1 MTTLVS
7 EERARQC
14 SRRVLLILGMHRS
27 GSSLLGSICASLGIN
42 MGSRLIPPDQHNP
55 AGYWEDADLV
65 AIQENLLEA
74 LQQAWHG
81 PRGPDPF
88 PSRWWLCESARPYR
102 EALDELLGAVVV
114 NSGDRS
120 FKDPRTSRF
129 LPLWRDLLPKHRLEP
144 CFLLAVRDPRE
155 VVVSLMH
162 RNGMDLRHALRI
174 WIRYN
179 LDAIRD
185 SEGSIHFVVDYARWF
200 TEGDAQLSALAAVL
214 SIPLDEEERRRI
226 QSKRI
231 RPDLRRSTAPIDLPP
246 WAGAI
251 DDELRALASRPLQ
264 PADFGPVLQVL
275 EYWDTLLRHGGEAHG
290 RSGRAPIAI
299 ATPDIQGPTCDSD
312 IAIAYRQ
319 LARFLAA
326 EGHPVTVLDLSP
338 HLDEAGEFGAWQR
351 LYAEEGV
358 ALLALPMEGDVLL
371 SPWHIARSWLAYRF
385 LSRRRFPLVHIPN
398 QSGCAYYSLLAQ
410 RQGIAFPDTRF
421 CLDIHSPTAW
431 ELAADGRFPDADVL
445 ECIHMETQSLALAD
459 HAVSP
464 SAYMLG
470 WLRQNV
476 PTLPAQLDMIPKLT
490 ALPDTA
496 PLAREPVPPLQEIVF
511 FGRLD
516 TRHGLALFI
525 AAMETLKGR
534 IPASLQITFLGENG
548 LVGEEDGFSTVRRR
562 TLDWPWGVQ
571 ILGQY
576 DHATALAY
584 LQRRPCIAVIPA
596 LQDHSPYAVQ
606 ACLRLGISC
615 IPSHVGGIPEL
626 VHPEDRERL
635 FPPTVTALA
644 ESVLQAVVD
653 DTSTRPSPLL
663 PLRPAF
669 TEEQAT
675 QSWRQLYQAI
685 LAAPPPPA
693 PVEPDEWPL
702 VSVCLV
708 HHERPHLLA
717 QAVASLEA
725 VDYPNMEVLLVDDG
739 SGDPASHAL
748 LNRLERSF
756 TQRGWRIIR
765 QENRYLG
772 AARNAAARMAR
783 GEWLLF
789 MDDDNLAKPQEIRTL
804 MRVARSTDARIVT
817 TAMDIFTGPLP
828 PVFWQRPQQTWVPL
842 AGPCVAGVQRNVFGD
857 ANALV
862 HRDTFLSLG
871 GFTEDRVGHE
881 DWEFF
886 GRACLAGIAMLAVP
900 EPLFRYRLS
909 TGGMLG
915 TGDSY
920 RDHRRSL
927 RPYIEAQPAALADLP
942 VLAHGQSIWRRDLA
956 EARERR
962 RFSSEIYWGED
973 VEFSETRNTRDT
985 FLLDHHFLI
994 HLTLP
999 PATVHD
1005 YRYLRWDPTDR
1016 PARLLLH
1023 ACLLRVDGEILWRWD
1038 GHNVAAQAE
1047 IAVDHDHEDISLYCL
1062 GSDPHLVFTLPDT
1075 IALRLAENG
1084 GLFEA
1089 EVRTHH
1095 LNWREHEY
1103 LAAVRRRQQET
1114 ENRARIARLTAEL
1127 EGNRAHIAALT
1138 AALEGNKAHI
1148 AALTEELAA
1157 LRASRSW
1164 RLTAPLRHLADL
1176 ARRLRQRH

>member
-1 MTTLVS
+1 MTTLVP
-7 EERARQC
+7 EETARQY

-88 PSRWWLCESARPYR
+88 PSRWWLSEGVRPYR
-102 EALDELLGAVVV
+102 EALDALLGAVVA

-155 VVVSLMH
+155 VLVSLMH

-179 LDAIRD
+179 LDGIRD
-185 SEGSIHFVVDYARWF
+185 SDASIRFVVDYARWF
-200 TEGDAQLSALAAVL
+200 TEGDAQLSALAEVL
-214 SIPLDEEERRRI
+214 SIPLDEQERRRI
-226 QSKRI
+226 LSERI

-251 DDELRALASRPLQ
+251 YDELRALAGRPLQ
-264 PADFGPVLQVL
+264 AADFGPVLQML
-275 EYWDTLLRHGGEAHG
+275 EYWDVLLRHGAEAHG
-290 RSGRAPIAI
+290 QSGKAPVAI
-299 ATPDIQGPTCDSD
+299 ATPDIQGPTRDSD

-319 LARFLAA
+319 LARFLVT
-326 EGHPVTVLDLSP
+326 EGHPVTVLALSP
-338 HLDEAGEFGAWQR
+338 HLDEAGEFGAWQGR
-351 LYAEEGV
+351 YAEDGI

-385 LSRRRFPLVHIPN
+385 LSRRRFPLVHIAG
-398 QSGCAYYSLLAQ
+398 QGGCAYYSLLAQ
-410 RQGIAFPDTRF
+410 RQGIAFPDSRF
-421 CLDIHSPTAW
+421 CLGIHSPTAW
-431 ELAADGRFPDADVL
+431 KLAADGRFPDADML

-459 HAVSP
+459 RAVSS

-476 PTLPAQLDMIPKLT
+476 PTLPAQLDIIPNLT
-490 ALPDTA
+490 GQPDTA
-496 PLAREPVPPLQEIVF
+496 SLSREPVPPLREIVF

-534 IPASLQITFLGENG
+534 IPAGLQITFLGGNG
-548 LVGEEDGFSTVRRR
+548 LVGEEDGFSTVRRQ
-562 TLDWPWGVQ
+562 TLGWPWGVQ
-571 ILGQY
+571 ILGQL
-576 DHATALAY
+576 DHHSALAY

-596 LQDHSPYAVQ
+596 LDDHSPHAVL
-606 ACLRLGISC
+606 ACLRLGIPC
-615 IPSHVGGIPEL
+615 ILSHVGGIPEL
-626 VHPEDRERL
+626 VHLEDRQRL
-635 FPPTVTALA
+635 IPPIVTALA
-644 ESVLQAVVD
+644 QAVLQIFA
-653 DTSTRPSPLL
+653 DTSTRSPPPL
-663 PLRPAF
+663 PLRPAIS
-669 TEEQAT
+669 EEQAT
-675 QSWRQLYQAI
+675 RSWHQLHQAI
-685 LAAPPPPA
+685 LSTPPSPE
-693 PVEPDEWPL
+693 PVEQGEWPL

-717 QAVASLEA
+717 QAVASLA
-725 VDYPNMEVLLVDDG
+725 AADYPNLEVILVDDG
-739 SGDPASHAL
+739 SADPASHTL
-748 LNRLERSF
+748 LDRLETFF

-765 QENRYLG
+765 QGNRYLG
-772 AARNAAARMAR
+772 AARNAAARIAR
-783 GEWLLF
+783 GKWLLF
-789 MDDDNLAKPQEIRTL
+789 MDDDNLAKVREIRTL
-804 MRVARSTDARIVT
+804 IRAARSTDARIVT
-817 TAMDIFTGPLP
+817 AAMDIFAGPLP
-828 PVFWQRPQQTWVPL
+828 PVFWERPQQTWVPL

-871 GFTEDRVGHE
+871 GFTEDRAGHE

-886 GRACLAGIAMLAVP
+886 GRACLAGVAMLAVP

-927 RPYIEAQPAALADLP
+927 RPYIQSQPAALADLP
-942 VLAHGQSIWRRDLA
+942 ILAHGQSIWRRDLA

-962 RFSSEIYWGED
+962 RFSSEIYWGHD
-973 VEFSETRNTRDT
+973 VAFSETRKTRDT

-999 PATVHD
+999 PAAVHD

-1016 PARLLLH
+1016 PAQLLLH

-1038 GHNVAAQAE
+1038 AHSVAAQAE
-1047 IAVDHDHEDISLYCL
+1047 VAVDHDDEDTRLYCL
-1062 GSDPHLVFTLPDT
+1062 GSDPYLIFALPDS
-1075 IALRLAENG
+1075 ISLRLAENG

-1089 EVRTHH
+1089 ELRAQP
-1095 LNWREHEY
+1095 LDWREHEY
-1103 LAAVRRRQQET
+1103 LAATRRRQQET
-1114 ENRARIARLTAEL
+1114 ENRARIAALTAEL

-1138 AALEGNKAHI
+1138 AAL
-1148 AALTEELAA
+1148 AA

-1164 RLTAPLRHLADL
+1164 RLTAPLRQLADL
-1176 ARRLRQRH
+1176 ARRLRQNR

>member
-1 MTTLVS
+1 
-7 EERARQC
+7 
-14 SRRVLLILGMHRS
+14 MHRS

-88 PSRWWLCESARPYR
+88 PSRWWLGESARPYR
-102 EALDELLGAVVV
+102 EALDGLLGAVVA

-155 VVVSLMH
+155 VLVSLMR

-226 QSKRI
+226 RSERI
-231 RPDLRRSTAPIDLPP
+231 RPDLRRSTTPIDLPP
-246 WAGAI
+246 WTGAI
-251 DDELRALASRPLQ
+251 YDELRALAGRPLQ
-264 PADFGPVLQVL
+264 PADFGPVLQTL
-275 EYWDTLLRHGGEAHG
+275 EYWDALLRHGAEAHG
-290 RSGRAPIAI
+290 QSERAPIAI
-299 ATPDIQGPTCDSD
+299 ATPDIQGPTRDSD
-312 IAIAYRQ
+312 IAIAYHQ

-326 EGHPVTVLDLSP
+326 EGHPVTVLALSP
-338 HLDEAGEFGAWQR
+338 HLDETGEFGAWQR

-385 LSRRRFPLVHIPN
+385 LSRRSFPLVHIPD

-421 CLDIHSPTAW
+421 CLGIHSPTAW
-431 ELAADGRFPDADVL
+431 EIAADGRFPDADVL

-459 HAVSP
+459 RAVSP

-470 WLRQNV
+470 WLQQNV
-476 PTLPAQLDMIPKLT
+476 PILPAQLDMIPKLT
-490 ALPDTA
+490 GLPDTA

-534 IPASLQITFLGENG
+534 IPTSLQITFLGENG
-548 LVGEEDGFSTVRRR
+548 LVDEEDGFGTVRRR

-576 DHATALAY
+576 DHPTALAY
-584 LQRRPCIAVIPA
+584 LRRRPCIAVIPA

-615 IPSHVGGIPEL
+615 ILSHVGGIPEL
-626 VHPEDRERL
+626 VHPEDRQRL
-635 FPPTVTALA
+635 IPPTVTALA
-644 ESVLQAVVD
+644 QAVLQAVAD
-653 DTSTRPSPLL
+653 APGGPAPLL

-675 QSWRQLYQAI
+675 RSWYQLHQAI
-685 LAAPPPPA
+685 LAAPPSPA

-739 SGDPASHAL
+739 SDDPASHAL
-748 LNRLERSF
+748 LDRLETSF

-789 MDDDNLAKPQEIRTL
+789 MDDDNLATPQEIRTL
-804 MRVARSTDARIVT
+804 MRAAQNTHARIVT

-828 PVFWQRPQQTWVPL
+828 PVFWERPQQTWVPL

-862 HRDTFLSLG
+862 LRDTFLSLG

-900 EPLFRYRLS
+900 EPLFWYRLS

-927 RPYIEAQPAALADLP
+927 RPYIQSQPAPLADLP
-942 VLAHGQSIWRRDLA
+942 VLAHGQGSWRRDLA

-962 RFSSEIYWGED
+962 RFRSQVYWGKD
-973 VEFSETRNTRDT
+973 AEFDEARSTRDA
-985 FLLDHHFLI
+985 FLLDHRFLI

-999 PATVHD
+999 AATVHG
-1005 YRYLRWDPTDR
+1005 YHYLRWDPTDR
-1016 PARLLLH
+1016 PAQLLLH

-1047 IAVDHDHEDISLYCL
+1047 IAVDPDSDGTKLYCL
-1062 GSDPHLVFTLPDT
+1062 GSDPHLVFALPDT

-1089 EVRTHH
+1089 EISAPS
-1095 LNWREHEY
+1095 LNWQEHEA
-1103 LAAVRRRQQET
+1103 LAAIQRRQQET

-1127 EGNRAHIAALT
+1127 EGNRAHITALT
-1138 AALEGNKAHI
+1138 AELEGNRAHI
-1148 AALTEELAA
+1148 TALTAELEGNRAHITALTAELAA

-1176 ARRLRQRH
+1176 TRRLRQRH

>member
-1 MTTLVS
+1 MTASATGENTGQVHH
-7 EERARQC
+7 
-14 SRRVLLILGMHRS
+14 RVLLILGMHRS

-74 LQQAWHG
+74 LQQPWHG
-81 PRGPDPF
+81 PRGPEPF
-88 PSRWWLCESARPYR
+88 ANRWWLSDGTRPYR
-102 EALDELLGAVVV
+102 EALDGLLRVVAAE
-114 NSGDRS
+114 GGKRG

-155 VVVSLMH
+155 VVVSLMR
-162 RNGMDLRHALRI
+162 RNGMDQRHALRI
-174 WIRYN
+174 WVRYN

-185 SEGSIHFVVDYARWF
+185 SEGFIRLVVDYNRWF
-200 TEGDAQLSALAAVL
+200 TESDAQLAALADVL
-214 SIPLDEEERRRI
+214 AIPIDTEGRRRI
-226 QSKRI
+226 RSERI
-231 RPDLRRSTAPIDLPP
+231 RPDLRRSTAPMDLPI
-246 WAGAI
+246 WANAI
-251 DDELRALASRPLQ
+251 YEQLRALTCRALQ
-264 PADFGPVLQVL
+264 PADFGPMLQTL
-275 EYWDTLLRHGGEAHG
+275 EYWDTLLRHGGEAHAQ
-290 RSGRAPIAI
+290 SGKVPVAI
-299 ATPDIQGPTCDSD
+299 AAPDIQGPAGASD

-319 LARFLAA
+319 LARFLVA
-326 EGHPVTVLDLSP
+326 EGHPVTVLALSP

-351 LYAEEGV
+351 LYAEEGI

-385 LSRRRFPLVHIPN
+385 LSRRRFPLVHIPDEG
-398 QSGCAYYSLLAQ
+398 GCAYYSLLAQ

-421 CLDIHSPTAW
+421 CLGIHSPMAW
-431 ELAADGRFPDADVL
+431 EVAADRCFPDADVL

-459 HAVSP
+459 RAVSS

-476 PTLPAQLDMIPKLT
+476 PTLPPQLDIIPKLT
-490 ALPDTA
+490 GQPDTA
-496 PLAREPVPPLQEIVF
+496 SLSRERVPPLQEIVF

-516 TRHGLALFI
+516 NRHGLALFI
-525 AAMETLKGR
+525 DAMETLKGR

-576 DHATALAY
+576 DHHTALAY

-596 LQDHSPYAVQ
+596 RKDNSPYAVQ

-615 IPSHVGGIPEL
+615 ILSHVGGIPEL
-626 VHPEDRERL
+626 IHSEDRERL
-635 FPPTVTALA
+635 IPPAVTALA
-644 ESVLQAVVD
+644 ESVLQAVA
-653 DTSTRPSPLL
+653 DTPTRPSPLL

-669 TEEQAT
+669 TEEQAAH
-675 QSWRQLYQAI
+675 SWRELHQAI

-693 PVEPDEWPL
+693 PVEPGDWPL

-708 HHERPHLLA
+708 HYQRPHLLA

-725 VDYPNMEVLLVDDG
+725 ADYPNMEVLLVDDG
-739 SGDPASHAL
+739 SGDQASHTL
-748 LNRLERSF
+748 LDRLETSF

-789 MDDDNLAKPQEIRTL
+789 MDDDNLARPEEIRTL
-804 MRVARSTDARIVT
+804 MRAAQNTHARIVT

-828 PVFWQRPQQTWVPL
+828 PVFWERPQQTWVPL
-842 AGPCVAGVQRNVFGD
+842 AGPCVAGIQRNVFGD

-871 GFTEDRVGHE
+871 GFTEDRAGHE

-886 GRACLAGIAMLAVP
+886 GRACLAGVAMLAVP
-900 EPLFRYRLS
+900 EPLFWYRLS

-915 TGDSY
+915 SGDSY
-920 RDHRRSL
+920 RDHWRSL
-927 RPYIEAQPAALADLP
+927 RPYIESQPADLADLP
-942 VLAHGQSIWRRDLA
+942 VLAHGQSIWRRNLT

-962 RFSSEIYWGED
+962 RFASEIYWGKD
-973 VEFSETRNTRDT
+973 AEFSETRHTRDS

-1038 GHNVAAQAE
+1038 GRNVAAQAE
-1047 IAVDHDHEDISLYCL
+1047 IAVDHDHEGSNLYCL
-1062 GSDPHLVFTLPDT
+1062 GSDPHLVFTLPDS

-1089 EVRTHH
+1089 ELRAHH
-1095 LNWREHEY
+1095 LDWREHEY
-1103 LAAVRRRQQET
+1103 LAAVRRRQLET
-1114 ENRARIARLTAEL
+1114 ENRV
-1127 EGNRAHIAALT
+1127 HIAALT
-1138 AALEGNKAHI
+1138 AERDGNRADIAALTAEREGNRVHI
-1148 AALTEELAA
+1148 AALTAELAA

-1176 ARRLRQRH
+1176 TRRLRQKR